1 MSTRKHVYTDP
12 DFTPGGVPVF
22 THTTEDGREYRTGTP
37 ILRADA
43 VDDDLDLESPGVP
56 AMVMPLRYNRVSE
69 EFEGGPAYPAHGAII
84 PPEQNFGQKGYVVG
98 TCGHRVAGSE
108 WMAGFRNCERCGG

>member
-1 MSTRKHVYTDP
+1 MATRKHVYTDP
-12 DFTPGGVPVF
+12 DYTPG
-22 THTTEDGREYRTGTP
+22 GTP

-43 VDDDLDLESPGVP
+43 VDDDLQVETPGQP

-69 EFEGGPAYPAHGAII
+69 EFEGGPEYPNFGAII